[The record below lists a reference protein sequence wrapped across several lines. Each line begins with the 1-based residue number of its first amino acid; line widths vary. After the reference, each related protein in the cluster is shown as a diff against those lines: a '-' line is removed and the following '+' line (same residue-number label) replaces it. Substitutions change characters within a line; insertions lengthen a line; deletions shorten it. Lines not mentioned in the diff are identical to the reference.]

1 LYSDEKLKA
10 KRQNFLFS
18 ATLAVNLKASGTE
31 IKAKDQESID
41 RLISKIEM
49 SKDPKI
55 VDLTTK
61 QVTSETLFQ
70 TKILCTLVEKDIY
83 LYYLTSK
90 YVGRTLVF
98 ANSIDCVRRLTNI
111 FRLLRK
117 DQPPL
122 HLHANMDQKQRLI
135 NLEKFTSKIT
145 RKLKCLI

>member
-1 LYSDEKLKA
+1 M
-10 KRQNFLFS
+10 FS
-18 ATLAVNLKASGTE
+18 ATLAVNLKSDGAE

-41 RLISKIEM
+41 LLIHKIQM
-49 SKDPKI
+49 SKEPKI

-61 QVTSETLFQ
+61 QVTSETLYQ
-70 TKILCTLVEKDIY
+70 TKILCPLVDKDIY

-117 DQPPL
+117 EQPPL

-135 NLEKFTSKIT
+135 NLEKFTSNLSDSVKT
-145 RKLKCLI
+145 LSAML

>member
-1 LYSDEKLKA
+1 
-10 KRQNFLFS
+10 LFS
-18 ATLAVNLKASGTE
+18 ATLAVNLKSDGAE

-41 RLISKIEM
+41 LLIHKIQM
-49 SKDPKI
+49 SKEPKI

-61 QVTSETLFQ
+61 QVTSETLYQ
-70 TKILCTLVEKDIY
+70 TKILCPLVDKDIY

-117 DQPPL
+117 EQPPL

-135 NLEKFTSKIT
+135 NLEKFTSNLSDSVKT
-145 RKLKCLI
+145 LSAML